1 MRAVFIP
8 DRSRK
13 QFSTRKV
20 GTRREA
26 EQDAPYWAC
35 RFARV
40 SGGFM
45 VFDSQAALDEWLARA
60 DHGKDTSRYDLHHQ
74 TEWT

>member
-13 QFSTRKV
+13 HFSTRKV

-26 EQDAPYWAC
+26 EEDAPHWAC

-45 VFDSQAALDEWLARA
+45 AFDSQAALDEWLARLRIIA
-60 DHGKDTSRYDLHHQ
+60 KTRAVTIASC
-74 TEWT
+74 T